1 MRNSSYSERL
11 RSCFQLVKTSCKA
24 LIYSNGGGNS
34 PLSINVET
42 YPLTKGIIT
51 ENYLPDGAKIGV
63 TLLQSSDGAKYD
75 GWDYN
80 NIFYKA
86 TGTSSQTWAIDE
98 TKEINLSTTEGIA
111 YAYYPYNSSLSD
123 IEQVSI
129 SATDGNDYMYA
140 EPMNG
145 LMNSNANATF
155 TMHHALSIIRVNVVR
170 GTYTGTGSITSLKLE
185 GNTLGSSGVMNAK
198 TGGVTA
204 SPAELEYAS
213 ILNLG
218 GTAELCVVPTGQSS
232 TIKFTLEIDGQ
243 TYKVTSSNPI
253 TVGSGKVYKYILT
266 INSNELLTKTVGVS
280 LWGNEQLVEN
290 LDAYEEQKYIG
301 TLSLSASGKATHNIF
316 VNGLNVLCTESNA
329 TFSFH
334 EGDVV
339 RIEILNT
346 ISGIS
351 SVEVNGIIQELQYD
365 KNNYC
370 YYFSFTAIAYNTTI
384 IITYSGGN
392 SGGQN

>member
-1 MRNSSYSERL
+1 M
-11 RSCFQLVKTSCKA
+11 
-24 LIYSNGGGNS
+24 GGNS
-34 PLSINVET
+34 PLSISVET

-80 NIFYKA
+80 NIFYQA
-86 TGTSSQTWAIDE
+86 TGTSSQTWAIDN
-98 TKEINLSTTEGIA
+98 TKDIRLSTTEGIA

-140 EPMNG
+140 EPMDG

-170 GTYTGTGSITSLKLE
+170 GTYTGTGSISSLKLE

-198 TGGVTA
+198 TGGITA

-213 ILNLG
+213 TLSLG
-218 GTAELCVVPTGQSS
+218 GTAELCVVPTGQTS

-243 TYKVTSSNPI
+243 TYKVTSSNAI
-253 TVGSGKVYKYILT
+253 TLGSGKVYKYILT

-280 LWGNEQLVEN
+280 LWGNEQLMEN
-290 LDAYEEQKYIG
+290 LDAYEEAVYLQTVNYACHIPRVSFNYG
-301 TLSLSASGKATHNIF
+301 IF
-316 VNGLNVLCTESNA
+316 VNGTSVFSGTGST
-329 TFSFH
+329 TF
-334 EGDVV
+334 ECKMGDVV
-339 RIEILNT
+339 CFGHSTTNHEYYCYANGQRFYDDSEGALEGWDVKTVDYVVTGSTVFRIELN
-346 ISGIS
+346 
-351 SVEVNGIIQELQYD
+351 
-365 KNNYC
+365 
-370 YYFSFTAIAYNTTI
+370 
-384 IITYSGGN
+384 GGGAEN
-392 SGGQN
+392 